1 MRKVAFGILAAA
13 GSLVPLTGP
22 AHADARQDVVNQL
35 ARCAVLNDDR
45 QWLDCYYG
53 AAQPLRSQLG
63 LSPAPQANMPVLR
76 SPQISSIPTRV
87 APAAYA
93 APVAAP
99 RSGPPPMPRRGGL
112 LDVFGGDTVVH
123 SVPVRSVQRGGDGFT
138 ITLVDGQVW
147 EQTPADNGKPLS
159 WNGSTED
166 MRVTVA
172 QGAMHTFNLTVD
184 GDKTHYKVKRVR

>member
-13 GSLVPLTGP
+13 AVMGAGA

-53 AAQPLRSQLG
+53 AAQPLRSELG

-76 SPQISSIPTRV
+76 SPPISSIPTRV
-87 APAAYA
+87 APAAHA
-93 APVAAP
+93 APVAVAH
-99 RSGPPPMPRRGGL
+99 SGPPPMPKRGGL
-112 LDVFGGDTVVH
+112 FDVFGGDNVVR
-123 SVPVRSVQRGGDGFT
+123 SAPVRSVTRGGDHFT
-138 ITLVDGQVW
+138 LTLADGQVW

-166 MRVTVA
+166 MRVTIA

-184 GDKTHYKVKRVR
+184 GDKTSYKVKRVR